1 VARPRL
7 KIDPEQVRGLARLHC
22 TNKEIASVIGC
33 STDTLE
39 RRYAAEIS
47 KGKEEGR
54 AALRRLQWKAAN
66 AGNIAMLIW
75 LGKNH
80 LGQTDRQDVT
90 SAGQQQPIAAFVIQ
104 KKPDA

>member
-7 KIDPEQVRGLARLHC
+7 AIDPEQVRGLARLHC
-22 TNKEIASVIGC
+22 TNKEIASVLGC

-39 RRYAAEIS
+39 RRYAAEIA

-90 SAGQQQPIAAFVIQ
+90 TAGAGLPQMRVVIEGE
-104 KKPDA
+104 A